1 MKETT
6 IPFSGFYY
14 SYHSDELDRV
24 LEQMSEDDSCNQIPL
39 FDSEFITATEV
50 KVV

>member
-24 LEQMSEDDSCNQIPL
+24 SYKTFYNS
-39 FDSEFITATEV
+39 ITA
-50 KVV
+50 

>member
-24 LEQMSEDDSCNQIPL
+24 SYDRFYKI
-39 FDSEFITATEV
+39 ITS
-50 KVV
+50 